1 MTVRFI
7 ARLLLT
13 IWAALAFRITL
24 GPKLAIG
31 GVQPDLIAALVFY
44 LTVGR
49 GPLMGILGGFVL
61 GLLVDIER
69 PQDLGLS
76 SLAWA
81 TMALA
86 TARASTAVDLS
97 DRILSSV
104 VLFFAVLL
112 AEAVRAIVLGAANP
126 GEIALLLVRWA
137 LPIALYTAIAAPLI
151 AGAAKL
157 VLGETRWLRGR
168 S

>member
-1 MTVRFI
+1 LTLRFVL
-7 ARLLLT
+7 RLLVT

-24 GPKLAIG
+24 GPKLAVG
-31 GVQPDLIAALVFY
+31 GVQPDFVAALVFY
-44 LTVGR
+44 LTIAR
-49 GPLMGILGGFVL
+49 GAPTGILGGFVL

-69 PQDLGLS
+69 PASMGLS

-86 TARASTAVDLS
+86 TARVSSSIDLR

-104 VLFFAVLL
+104 VLLFGVLL
-112 AEAVRAIVLGAANP
+112 AETVRAIGLGVGNP
-126 GEIALLLVRWA
+126 SDIPLLLIRWG
-137 LPIALYTAIAAPLI
+137 LPTAVYTAIATPLLI
-151 AGAAKL
+151 ALSQA
-157 VLGETRWLRGR
+157 VLGESRWLRGR

>member
-1 MTVRFI
+1 MSVRFV

-13 IWAALAFRITL
+13 IWAVLAFRITL
-24 GPKLAIG
+24 GPKIAIG
-31 GVQPDLIAALVFY
+31 GVQPDLVAALVFY

-49 GPLMGILGGFVL
+49 GPTVGILGGFVL

-69 PQDLGLS
+69 PQQMGLS
-76 SLAWA
+76 SLVWS

-86 TARASTAVDLS
+86 TARASSAVDLS
-97 DRILSSV
+97 DRILSGV

-112 AEAVRAIVLGAANP
+112 AESVRACILGAGNP
-126 GEIALLLVRWA
+126 GEIALLWVRWA
-137 LPIALYTAIAAPLI
+137 LPVAFMTAIAAPLVT
-151 AGAAKL
+151 AAASS
-157 VLGETRWLRGR
+157 VLGDSRWLRGR